1 MGSVRFTNIR
11 VEGDWIY
18 ADAYDVDYKVSGHI
32 KVHKTEELFETDC
45 KEFNRFQQAAWAMR
59 KKLARGKIK
68 DNICAIVWG

>member
-45 KEFNRFQQAAWAMR
+45 KEFN
-59 KKLARGKIK
+59 
-68 DNICAIVWG
+68 